1 VSFPASSGQPFRQED
16 VCRVTGSL
24 AINSQEQITAPWLE
38 HVLESAGLGQHKVKS
53 VVVTRVGTGQASSCV
68 RIAPEYAEPDSS
80 LPRSL
85 IAKLPAV
92 DEGSRKG
99 GAENLTYLCEV
110 EFYRHVRP
118 QITMRAPRCFLA
130 EIDGNGPDFVLV
142 LEDLAPAVQG
152 DQITGCSP
160 DLARIALAE
169 LVGLHAPT
177 WGNKAI
183 LEQKWIKAPNPE
195 MGGFVASIYRMG
207 LPKFMERCAKGLRAD
222 EIDLLQRAAG
232 PDIFPSEY
240 PRLKPR
246 CLVHN
251 DYRLDNFLFDPTGK
265 SSSFH
270 VVDWQTYGVNNPMR
284 DVSYFLGGCL
294 LPEDRRAH
302 EQGLVRE
309 YHDRL
314 CAAGVSDYSWDECWS
329 DYRQAAYHGLMN
341 AMAAMTFVTPTER
354 GDRLFAVMAQ
364 RHARQILDNGAEEFL
379 V

>member
-1 VSFPASSGQPFRQED
+1 MSD
-16 VCRVTGSL
+16 TL
-24 AINSQEQITAPWLE
+24 AICTQDEITAPWLE
-38 HVLESAGLGQHKVKS
+38 RVLEQSGLGQHKVKA
-53 VVVTRVGTGQASSCV
+53 VTVSRVGTGQASSCC
-68 RIAPEYAEPDSS
+68 RIVPEYADPQIS

-85 IAKLPAV
+85 VAKLPAS

-99 GAENLTYLCEV
+99 GAENLTYLSEV

-118 QITMRAPRCFLA
+118 LITMRAPRCFLA

-160 DLARIALAE
+160 ALARIALAE

-177 WGNKAI
+177 WENRAI
-183 LEQKWIKAPNPE
+183 LDQKWMKQPNPA
-195 MGGFVASIYRMG
+195 MGGFVAQIYRQG
-207 LPKFMERCAKGLRAD
+207 LPKFMDRCASNLQTD
-222 EIDLLQRAAG
+222 EIDLLRRAAV
-232 PDIFPSEY
+232 PDIFPSEF
-240 PRLKPR
+240 PALKPR

-265 SSSFH
+265 SDAFH

-294 LPEDRRAH
+294 LPDDRRTH
-302 EQGLVRE
+302 EQALVRQ
-309 YHDRL
+309 YHERL
-314 CAAGVSDYSWDECWS
+314 CSAGVKDYAWDECWS
-329 DYRQAAYHGLMN
+329 DYRQAAFHGLMN

-354 GDRLFAVMAQ
+354 GDRLFGVMAQ
-364 RHARQILDNGAEEFL
+364 RHARQIIETSADEFL